1 MLDFIKRGCGFKEED
16 MNLKWGVCFVGF
28 LKKCVVDKIRGIWYY
43 YSYIIILGLL
53 WLGCVKFFK
62 KNGWRMYWYFSIVK
76 YKVILNLILNDSD
89 FL

>member
-62 KNGWRMYWYFSIVK
+62 KMGEECIGILVLLSIK
-76 YKVILNLILNDSD
+76 LY
-89 FL
+89 